1 MKKIKE
7 KILNKE
13 IFLYIIFGL
22 ITSIINIGTF
32 YILTNI
38 GVIYIIS
45 NLIALIL
52 AKTVAYLTNKFIVFK
67 KKCKNK
73 KELLI
78 EIISFIFVRGIT
90 MLIDFIGLIILIEIF
105 NIEKIISKI
114 IVTIIVIIINYIASK
129 KYIFKKDLI

>member
-13 IFLYIIFGL
+13 IILYIIFGI
-22 ITSIINIGTF
+22 ITTIINIGTF

-38 GVIYIIS
+38 KVIYIIS
-45 NLIALIL
+45 NLIALML
-52 AKTVAYLTNKFIVFK
+52 AKIVAYLANKFIVFK

-73 KELLI
+73 KELLN
-78 EIISFIFVRGIT
+78 EIISFIFVRGFT

-114 IVTIIVIIINYIASK
+114 IVTLIVIIINYMASK
-129 KYIFKKDLI
+129 KFVFNMES